1 MILIRV
7 VVYELG
13 SEGSFPK
20 SPAPQSKAESLSL
33 LTVELPVSSL
43 DAILANR
50 DDRFEVVD
58 TLIINYVSQGVEI
71 PDWFRQYHEVLWGRP
86 NVLIPW
92 CYRSH
97 WVLFRYTSG
106 GQVTYYD
113 SMPGHIPL
121 AIAES
126 VINRYLDAALRP
138 ETPRSTM
145 VVADGPVQSNGFDC
159 GLFVLR
165 YVDMLTNSRV
175 DSPVLPSLQESE
187 LRGHYPAVFLSASRN

>member
-1 MILIRV
+1 MTV
-7 VVYELG
+7 
-13 SEGSFPK
+13 
-20 SPAPQSKAESLSL
+20 SK
-33 LTVELPVSSL
+33 
-43 DAILANR
+43 ILANR

-71 PDWFRQYHEVLWGRP
+71 PDWFRQYHEVLRGRP
-86 NVLIPW
+86 HVLIPW

-126 VINRYLDAALRP
+126 VINRYLDAALGP

-145 VVADGPVQSNGFDC
+145 VVADISIIPTTLQPDGPVQSNGFDC

-187 LRGHYPAVFLSASRN
+187 LRGHYPAVLLSASRN